1 MKTIESIQKYF
12 VRKFYKGSGN
22 IALPAICLLLCL
34 QFTGSVSA
42 QDSLLIINARI
53 LDGTGNSWFW
63 GEIMTANGKILSIQ
77 KTAGLRTVGKNT
89 NALPVSAG
97 TQVSLPAPPPSTMNT
112 RSKGLRVIDANGLIA
127 APGFIDVH
135 AHIETGVFE
144 RPTADNYIYDGV
156 TTVVTGNCGNS
167 FDDIGDFFRKL
178 DSMKTSINVAT
189 LVGHNTVRRLGMGLG
204 NRQATPDEMKKMEA
218 LVKKA
223 MDDGAVGMST
233 GLIYLPGMY
242 ANTAEIV
249 DLAKI
254 VSAHGGVYA
263 THMRN
268 EGLKVTDA
276 INEALTIGK
285 EANIPVEISHFKV
298 SGKANW
304 GRSPQ
309 TLDMV
314 LQARL
319 QGYDVTIDQYP
330 YTASSTNLA
339 VTVPDWALDGGLDSL
354 RVRMK
359 DKSTRERIIHDMQYN
374 SKEAKNKN
382 YSYAVVANYAP
393 DSTLNGKSITEIN
406 KLKGHRSKFK
416 DEAGTILDMLDK
428 GNAQMVYHSMNE
440 EDVKYFMKY
449 PFNMP
454 AADGGVSNG
463 KGIPHPRTYG
473 TNARVLGRYVRELK
487 VLSLEDAIRR
497 MTSLP
502 AQKFNLSDR
511 GLLRE
516 GMAADIVIFDEN
528 KVNDAAT
535 FESPH
540 QYSVGIPYVIVNG
553 QVVIDHGVHTGVRS
567 GKTLRK

>member
-1 MKTIESIQKYF
+1 MRMKRLTAFLISIL
-12 VRKFYKGSGN
+12 
-22 IALPAICLLLCL
+22 IL
-34 QFTGSVSA
+34 QVQTVGA
-42 QDSLLIINARI
+42 QDSLRIINARI

-63 GEIMTANGKILSIQ
+63 GEITVVNGKIQSI
-77 KTAGLRTVGKNT
+77 KRTAGIK
-89 NALPVSAG
+89 LPVTAG
-97 TQVSLPAPPPSTMNT
+97 AQLTTNNNQLTT
-112 RSKGLRVIDANGLIA
+112 IDANGLIA
-127 APGFIDVH
+127 SPGFIDVH

-167 FDDIGDFFRKL
+167 FDDIGEFFRKI
-178 DSMKTSINVAT
+178 DSMKTSINIAT
-189 LVGHNTVRRLGMGLG
+189 LVGHNTVRRLAMGLG
-204 NRQATPDEMKKMEA
+204 NRQATPEEMKTMEV
-218 LVKKA
+218 LVAKA
-223 MDDGAVGMST
+223 MKDGAVGMST

-242 ANTAEIV
+242 SNTAEIV

-254 VSAHGGVYA
+254 VSASGGVYS

-298 SGKANW
+298 SGKSSW
-304 GRSPQ
+304 GKSNQ

-314 LQARL
+314 IKARL
-319 QGYDVTIDQYP
+319 EGYDVTIDQYP

-339 VTVPDWALDGGLDSL
+339 VTVPDWALEGGLDSL

-359 DKSTRERIIHDMQYN
+359 DKSTRSRIIKDMKR
-374 SKEAKNKN
+374 SGDEGKNKN
-382 YSYAVVANYAP
+382 YSYAVVANYP
-393 DSTLNGKSITEIN
+393 SDTTLNGKSITEIN
-406 KLKGHRSKFK
+406 KLKGRKSKYK
-416 DEAGTILDMLDK
+416 YEAETILDMLEK

-440 EDVKYFMKY
+440 TDVMYFMKY

-487 VLSLEDAIRR
+487 VISLEEAIRR

-511 GLLRE
+511 GLLME
-516 GMAADIVIFDEN
+516 GMAADIVLFDEN
-528 KVNDAAT
+528 TVADAAT
-535 FESPH
+535 FQSPH
-540 QYSVGIPYVIVNG
+540 QYSLGIPYVIVNG
-553 QVVIDHGVHTGVRS
+553 KLVIDNGKHTGVKS
-567 GKTLRK
+567 GQSLRKGS